1 MHFFYVEKKG
11 MNFVREKKKNEFCTR
26 KKTEQKQKQK
36 QKRVA
41 NKDRKKNNVKCGKHS
56 NK

>member
-11 MNFVREKKKNEFCTR
+11 MNFVRGKKRNKSKN
-26 KKTEQKQKQK
+26 KTK
-36 QKRVA
+36 KRVA

>member
-11 MNFVREKKKNEFCTR
+11 MNFVRG
-26 KKTEQKQKQK
+26 KKTEQKQN

>member
-11 MNFVREKKKNEFCTR
+11 MNFVRG
-26 KKTEQKQKQK
+26 KKTEQKQKQN

-41 NKDRKKNNVKCGKHS
+41 NKDRKKNNVKFGKHS